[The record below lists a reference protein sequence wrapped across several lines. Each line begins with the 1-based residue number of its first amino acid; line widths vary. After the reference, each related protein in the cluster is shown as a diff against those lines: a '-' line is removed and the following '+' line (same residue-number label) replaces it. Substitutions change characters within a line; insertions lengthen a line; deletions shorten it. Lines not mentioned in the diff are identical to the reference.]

1 MNELSC
7 YDLNGNSVTGFTQ
20 WDTGQKIIVDGQFT
34 TAPFVDFGTRSL
46 DFAYRMNSE
55 LLSDGRIKV
64 EVPNVLLTQE
74 EAILM
79 YVYSYEDNTTGAIEK
94 GRTEYI
100 NRFPVKQRVKPEDY
114 IYVNNVELVSLLA
127 LRQRLLN
134 LEETIKAA
142 EINRA
147 SAESNRQS
155 AEQER
160 VTNENQRITDSENL
174 KRDSQELMKKHQ
186 AALDEVPKITEKAKQ
201 YAEEAKAQKDVVV
214 NSAAEKIS
222 EIENTASEQI
232 KNISTKG
239 VETLDSIPDDYSS
252 AIADI
257 NTLKEDL
264 EINKIFKTSNL
275 LAASVSNFKK
285 NYYYSASANDF
296 VFRNGNISY
305 IHPILA
311 GEGETYVSNA
321 SAVVFLNSE
330 NSVVSH
336 KDAIGASVESFT
348 IYTAPVGCK
357 SIMVSWYYTEDVS
370 KLYFAKYDSGALYTK
385 RNALT
390 KSLFSNIDASQA
402 TVDGSKLTDAVR
414 GKILED
420 YTDTNTTYDVDIKQG
435 VDFIVKI
442 NPKNANVTISEITKD
457 GVQNY
462 IKYSAYI
469 SNNGLYRF
477 SAETEILGIRFT
489 DMTEKIEISV
499 YLPNDNESLEIFFP
513 EQFRPDK
520 NIEERNTVSGYRI
533 NALEQKIDTE
543 TGNITFYDVSGCE
556 YIRISPFRFYGT
568 HGCAFFSINGFVPNI
583 TTHIEQV
590 KIIDSKET
598 LSFQDMILKVPD
610 GCNYFGMTWLNENNY
625 TPKVTKLSF
634 AEKENS
640 NLQDFYGI
648 FKNFS
653 IQNGYSLL
661 SLIANSAKS
670 TSLTSQSLKKVT
682 KNDVAFGHMGQ
693 LVIKDGICYAS
704 FLQNIGNDGEATY
717 SKTSELVIAKFL
729 LSDALS
735 NSFSPDAN
743 TQIKVIGKLGS
754 ACAGHIAKSIYKDN
768 AMCLIGNKLYITF
781 MFISETDSD
790 AHLFRKVYNINSDT
804 FEDEA
809 VCEIEYKGK
818 TYPFTNSTINM
829 IYEENHLNQNAS
841 GIMEIVSEWSEYNS
855 EYYAT
860 GINGEKPNNG
870 FVIKTTDFKKF
881 YFVDVL
887 PFNDNGIAEIASIV
901 HDNKLYVACRQNY
914 SLPYLLLN
922 FYDLQNSTWGTPYRI
937 QDGNVRPWFYK
948 KDGALYLINTIEEYY
963 RRYTNISNVL
973 TSGYL
978 GSSAPIK
985 IIATLYNCGSY
996 IATSEYDGNTY
1007 YVCTYNGT
1015 IYFGKL
1021 DVIQYNDTAINNKLL
1036 KLLE

>member
-1 MNELSC
+1 MATALDLLMSTKEDVNLLSEESDIC
-7 YDLNGNSVTGFTQ
+7 TIDAKTRVIFVPSTIVVGGVQSDKNAERIKFSCPKIVGDNLDLSKFSVRINFENVSSVDFNVSIKDQ
-20 WDTGQKIIVDGQFT
+20 YICDDLAVDGENVTFSWLIGRNAARYMGT
-34 TAPFVDFGTRSL
+34 VRFIVCAVKTDSDSNISVEWNTAI
-46 DFAYRMNSE
+46 A
-55 LLSDGRIKV
+55 
-64 EVPNVLLTQE
+64 EVPVLEGIEIDQPQIGQE
-74 EAILM
+74 EKDVINQLLELTKNTSAQAVQNVNSAKEQAIKDIQS
-79 YVYSYEDNTTGAIEK
+79 VSQPDTTLTIE
-94 GRTEYI
+94 GG
-100 NRFPVKQRVKPEDY
+100 
-114 IYVNNVELVSLLA
+114 LA
-127 LRQRLLN
+127 
-134 LEETIKAA
+134 
-142 EINRA
+142 
-147 SAESNRQS
+147 
-155 AEQER
+155 
-160 VTNENQRITDSENL
+160 
-174 KRDSQELMKKHQ
+174 
-186 AALDEVPKITEKAKQ
+186 
-201 YAEEAKAQKDVVV
+201 EAKATGD
-214 NSAAEKIS
+214 
-222 EIENTASEQI
+222 
-232 KNISTKG
+232 
-239 VETLDSIPDDYSS
+239 
-252 AIADI
+252 AIGS
-257 NTLKEDL
+257 LKEDL

-275 LAASVSNFKK
+275 LADSASNFKK

-477 SAETEILGIRFT
+477 SAETEILGFRFT

-499 YLPNDNESLEIFFP
+499 YLPNDNKSLEIFFP

-693 LVIKDGICYAS
+693 LVIKDGICYAN

-804 FEDEA
+804 FEDEV

-914 SLPYLLLN
+914 GLPYLLLN

-985 IIATLYNCGSY
+985 TIATLYNCGSY

-1021 DVIQYNDTAINNKLL
+1021 DVIQYNETAINNKLL